1 MPLWILFSVWKYN
14 DKCGTDLGS
23 IKGHLDFF
31 IAMGPE
37 ICSSILVQ
45 ARDRSHCILLV
56 TVLWRAPDD
65 DVWVDPLVG
74 TELCTILLLPK
85 SNSLFSLVNLQW
97 LACCFSWYWCWLLVS
112 AAPLLLFHRFLFS
125 PLIAFTEQT
134 IKQVEKVELYFF
146 RKISLI
152 HSTQDQSQSQ
162 KNLSPTLP
170 LIRSD
175 LHNCP
180 PVLADSHSQ
189 LLRLAPFDSVV

>member
-1 MPLWILFSVWKYN
+1 MFALTHLLGWSCVHFCCSPNLTFPFLMI
-14 DKCGTDLGS
+14 DL
-23 IKGHLDFF
+23 L
-31 IAMGPE
+31 
-37 ICSSILVQ
+37 LL
-45 ARDRSHCILLV
+45 LLV
-56 TVLWRAPDD
+56 
-65 DVWVDPLVG
+65 LV
-74 TELCTILLLPK
+74 
-85 SNSLFSLVNLQW
+85 
-97 LACCFSWYWCWLLVS
+97 LLVS

-175 LHNCP
+175 LHNWPCP
-180 PVLADSHSQ
+180 RQFPLTTSETCSIWLRCVKSPSSQLFFFKPFHEPPCCKIHSQ
-189 LLRLAPFDSVV
+189 EEEVHYILASENGKIATTGKMWEIRFCLNFYLWMSNSKV